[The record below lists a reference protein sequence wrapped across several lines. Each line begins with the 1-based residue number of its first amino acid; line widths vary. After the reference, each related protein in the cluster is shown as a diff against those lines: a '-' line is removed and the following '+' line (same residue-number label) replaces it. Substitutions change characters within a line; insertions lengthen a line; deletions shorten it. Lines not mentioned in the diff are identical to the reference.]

1 MSWIDAKTC
10 EQERR
15 LAFFAKFNMMQLDC
29 KKRLAKDERIYFQ
42 DLIVFL
48 KKKIIGNAVENLYY
62 CDCKIVK
69 AKTYLQ

>member
-29 KKRLAKDERIYFQ
+29 NKRLTNDEIIYFQ

-48 KKKIIGNAVENLYY
+48 KKNY
-62 CDCKIVK
+62 C
-69 AKTYLQ
+69 

>member
-29 KKRLAKDERIYFQ
+29 KKRLAKDEIIYFQ
-42 DLIVFL
+42 DLIVFFE
-48 KKKIIGNAVENLYY
+48 KKLLVML
-62 CDCKIVK
+62 
-69 AKTYLQ
+69 

>member
-1 MSWIDAKTC
+1 MIQSLFSQLFANIMSWIDAKTC

-29 KKRLAKDERIYFQ
+29 NKRLTNDEIIYFQ

-48 KKKIIGNAVENLYY
+48 EKNY
-62 CDCKIVK
+62 C
-69 AKTYLQ
+69 